1 MHSILNNSFE
11 KRFFRKNMASEI
23 DKAKMI
29 EYNAEMAQHA
39 EGVAQFL
46 NEVLGG
52 RFITKDQARE
62 TMDFLIA
69 KTKRDIESCPN
80 ATREEKDAEIHRRE
94 LILNTIKAS
103 MGL

>member
-1 MHSILNNSFE
+1 
-11 KRFFRKNMASEI
+11 MANEI
-23 DKAKMI
+23 DKAKLI

-39 EGVAQFL
+39 EGAAQFF
-46 NEVLGG
+46 NEVFGG

-62 TMDFLIA
+62 TMDYLIA

-80 ATREEKDAEIHRRE
+80 ATRAEKDAEIHRRE